1 MKPKKGDM
9 FACTQG
15 TYIGSN
21 LILIN
26 EQDKVYNFLN
36 VPDMK
41 NVEIPI
47 DEVKLGV
54 ENDILELLD
63 SLPQYIIKICEAQY
77 EKNINTR

>member
-1 MKPKKGDM
+1 MNPKKGDM

-54 ENDILELLD
+54 ENDILDGKIDNFLEN
-63 SLPQYIIKICEAQY
+63 SLTIKD
-77 EKNINTR
+77 N